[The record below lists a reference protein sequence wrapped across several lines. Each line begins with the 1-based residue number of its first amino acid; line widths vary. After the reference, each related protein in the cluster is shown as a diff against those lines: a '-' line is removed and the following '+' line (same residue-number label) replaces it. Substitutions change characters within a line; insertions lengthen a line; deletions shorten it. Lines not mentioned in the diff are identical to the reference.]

1 MPLEPEAAFTDW
13 EPSVSPPA
21 LPQSCFSKGG
31 SGYKREGSEG
41 TRPFLPSEPY
51 CLVEETQD
59 DWEGIKVWELTSKE
73 ARGSFLHEFSSLL
86 YKAIYEES
94 INISILF

>member
-1 MPLEPEAAFTDW
+1 MDW
-13 EPSVSPPA
+13 EPSVSLAA

-31 SGYKREGSEG
+31 LGTNEKVREG

-51 CLVEETQD
+51 CLVKETQD
-59 DWEGIKVWELTSKE
+59 HWEGEKVWELTSKE
-73 ARGSFLHEFSSLL
+73 ARGSFPCEFSSLL

-94 INISILF
+94 MNISI